1 MRSTLKKI
9 AFLAL
14 FFVAPSF
21 SLAAPPSAPSAPPTL
36 NPSSLQVGAASVT
49 YRAQPGDTLSVVAEQ
64 LTTSKSNWAQLAKLN
79 RIGNDRTIP
88 VGTAI
93 IIPVAL
99 LPDDP
104 STAQVAAMSGSIDA
118 VAADGRPINISIGT
132 VLSEGAIINT
142 GSNSFLSLSLSDQ
155 SHIALP
161 SNSQVKLSKLRI
173 ARYTNSPRTEIAL
186 LKGRVESKVSPLDK
200 NKGRFEVRSP
210 LAVAGVR
217 GTDFRVGLVGD
228 SVTTEV
234 LSGGV
239 AVAKKNLPSALTLH
253 PGQGNVTNAKEVGNA
268 VALLPPPQLKG
279 QPQLQERPTVRFSVV
294 PVAGAHGYRAQIATD
309 ADARNIISEAESAS
323 PEIKI
328 NGLEDGAYFVR
339 VTALDQMGLQGI
351 PRTTAFKLKARPEPP
366 ISIEPKNK
374 SRSEDV
380 MFSWAEVGNAQ
391 TYHLQVASDA
401 EFKQL
406 VVDQAALAVPQFSAG
421 KLALGTYYWRVAT
434 IVEQTN
440 GRDQGPYCDPN
451 SFDRLPALQVPKIA
465 DAIDGD
471 LSFRWSAEPGQTF
484 LVEIGRDAG
493 FSALLLT
500 QTTTTPEIN
509 VPRPASGTYFIRIKA
524 TDSDGYVG
532 PFSPAQKVYI
542 GSRWVSGDGTPL
554 LNSGGSTQ
562 AGY

>member
-1 MRSTLKKI
+1 MRRTLKEI
-9 AFLAL
+9 AFLVLFLAGPSPLFAASPAL
-14 FFVAPSF
+14 D
-21 SLAAPPSAPSAPPTL
+21 PSA
-36 NPSSLQVGAASVT
+36 LQVDAAT
-49 YRAQPGDTLSVVAEQ
+49 IIYRALPGDTLSVIAEQ
-64 LTTSKSNWAQLAKLN
+64 LTTSTSNWVQLAKLN

-118 VAADGRPINISIGT
+118 VAADGRPIAISIGT

-142 GSNSFLSLSLSDQ
+142 GSNSFLSLSLPDQ

-161 SNSQVKLSKLRI
+161 SNSQVKLSKLRT

-186 LKGRVESKVSPLDK
+186 LKGRIESKVSPLDK
-200 NKGRFEVRSP
+200 NKGRFEVHSP

-217 GTDFRVGLVGD
+217 GTDFRVDLVGD
-228 SVTTEV
+228 SVMTEV

-239 AVAKKNLPSALTLH
+239 AVAKKNLPPALTLH
-253 PGQGNVTNAKEVGNA
+253 PGQGNVTNTEGVGKA
-268 VALLPPPQLKG
+268 VALLPSPQLKD
-279 QPQLQERPTVRFSVV
+279 QPQLQERPTVRFSVA
-294 PVAGAHGYRAQIATD
+294 PVAGAHSYRAQIATD
-309 ADARNIISEAESAS
+309 ADARNIVSEAESDN
-323 PEIKI
+323 PDIKI
-328 NGLEDGAYFVR
+328 DGLEDGNYFVR
-339 VTALDQMGLQGI
+339 ITALDKMGLQGI
-351 PRTTAFKLKARPEPP
+351 PKITAFKLKARPEPP

-380 MFSWAEVGNAQ
+380 MFSWAEVNNAQ
-391 TYHLQVASDA
+391 VYHLQVSSDA

-406 VVDQAALAVPQFSAG
+406 VIDQTALTAPQFNAG

-434 IVEQTN
+434 VGEQAN
-440 GRDQGPYCDPN
+440 GTDQGPYGDPQG
-451 SFDRLPALQVPKIA
+451 FKLLPALQVPKIA

-524 TDSDGYVG
+524 TDSDGYVA

-542 GSRWVSGDGTPL
+542 GSRWVTSDGSPL
-554 LNSGGSTQ
+554 LNVGGNTQ

>member
-1 MRSTLKKI
+1 M
-9 AFLAL
+9 
-14 FFVAPSF
+14 
-21 SLAAPPSAPSAPPTL
+21 
-36 NPSSLQVGAASVT
+36 GAATVT
-49 YRAQPGDTLSVVAEQ
+49 YRAQPGDTLSVIAEQ
-64 LTTSKSNWAQLAKLN
+64 LTANKNNWVQLAKLN

-99 LPDDP
+99 LQDDP
-104 STAQVAAMSGSIDA
+104 STAQVAAMSGNIGA
-118 VAADGRPINISIGT
+118 VAADGRPIDISIGAI
-132 VLSEGAIINT
+132 LSEGTIINT
-142 GSNSFLSLSLSDQ
+142 GSNSFLSLSLPDQ

-161 SNSQVKLSKLRI
+161 SNSQVKLSKLRT
-173 ARYTNSPRTEIAL
+173 ARYTRSPRTEITL

-239 AVAKKNLPSALTLH
+239 AVAQKSQPPALTLH
-253 PGQGNVTNAKEVGNA
+253 PGQGNVTNAKGVGKA
-268 VALLPPPQLKG
+268 VALLQAPQLKG
-279 QPQLQERPTVRFSVV
+279 QPQLQERPTVRFTVA
-294 PVAGAHGYRAQIATD
+294 PIAGAHGYRAQIATD
-309 ADARNIISEAESAS
+309 ADARNIVSETGSDN
-323 PEIKI
+323 PDIKI

-339 VTALDQMGLQGI
+339 ITALDQTGLQGI
-351 PRTTAFKLKARPEPP
+351 PQITAFKLKARPEPP

-391 TYHLQVASDA
+391 AYHLQVASDA

-406 VVDQAALAVPQFSAG
+406 VVDQAALAAPQFNAG
-421 KLALGTYYWRVAT
+421 KLPLGTYYWRVAT

-440 GRDQGPYCDPN
+440 GRDQGPYCDPH
-451 SFDRLPALQVPKIA
+451 SFDLLPALQVPKIA

-509 VPRPASGTYFIRIKA
+509 VPRPASGIYFIRIKA
-524 TDSDGYVG
+524 TDSDGYAG
-532 PFSPAQKVYI
+532 PFSPSQKVYI
-542 GSRWVSGDGTPL
+542 GSRWVAGDGSPL
-554 LNSGGSTQ
+554 LNAGGNTQ

>member
-1 MRSTLKKI
+1 MRSTLEKI
-9 AFLAL
+9 AFLAP
-14 FFVAPSF
+14 FFAASSLSF
-21 SLAAPPSAPSAPPTL
+21 AAPPAAPPAL
-36 NPSSLQVGAASVT
+36 NPSSLQVGAATVI
-49 YRAQPGDTLSVVAEQ
+49 YRAQAGDTLSIIAEQ
-64 LTTSKSNWAQLAKLN
+64 LTASKGNWVQLAKLN

-93 IIPVAL
+93 VIPVAL

-104 STAQVAAMSGSIDA
+104 STAQVAAMSGHIDA
-118 VAADGRPINISIGT
+118 VAADGRPIDISIGT
-132 VLSEGAIINT
+132 ILSEGTIINT
-142 GSNSFLSLSLSDQ
+142 GSNSFLSLNLPDQ

-161 SNSQVKLSKLRI
+161 SNSRVKLSKLRT
-173 ARYTNSPRTEIAL
+173 ARYIRSPRTEITL

-239 AVAKKNLPSALTLH
+239 AVAKKSQLPALTLH
-253 PGQGNVTNAKEVGNA
+253 QGQGNVTNAKGVGKA
-268 VALLPPPQLKG
+268 VALLPAPQLKG
-279 QPQLQERPTVRFSVV
+279 QSQLQERPAVRFTIA

-309 ADARNIISEAESAS
+309 ADARNIVNEAESDQ

-339 VTALDQMGLQGI
+339 ITALGQTGLQGI
-351 PRTTAFKLKARPEPP
+351 PQTTAFTLKARPEPP

-391 TYHLQVASDA
+391 AYHLQVASDA

-406 VVDQAALAVPQFSAG
+406 VVDQAALAAPQFSAG

-434 IVEQTN
+434 IVEQAD
-440 GRDQGPYCDPN
+440 GRDQGPYGDPQ
-451 SFDRLPALQVPKIA
+451 SFNLLPALQVPKIA

-484 LVEIGRDAG
+484 LVDIGRDAG

-500 QTTTTPEIN
+500 QTTTTPEIS

-524 TDSDGYVG
+524 TDPDGYVG
-532 PFSPAQKVYI
+532 PFSPSQKVYI
-542 GSRWVSGDGTPL
+542 GSHWVTGDGSPL
-554 LNSGGSTQ
+554 LNVGGNTQ

>member
-36 NPSSLQVGAASVT
+36 NPSSLQVGAATVT
-49 YRAQPGDTLSVVAEQ
+49 YRAQPGDTLSVIAEQ
-64 LTTSKSNWAQLAKLN
+64 LTTSKSNWVQLAKLN

-142 GSNSFLSLSLSDQ
+142 GSNSFLSLSLPDQ

-161 SNSQVKLSKLRI
+161 SNSQVKLSKLRT

-186 LKGRVESKVSPLDK
+186 LKGRVESRVSPLDK

-239 AVAKKNLPSALTLH
+239 AVAKKNLPPALTLH
-253 PGQGNVTNAKEVGNA
+253 PGQGNVTNTEGVGKA
-268 VALLPPPQLKG
+268 VALLPSPHLKG

-294 PVAGAHGYRAQIATD
+294 PVAGAHSYRAQIATD
-309 ADARNIISEAESAS
+309 TDARNIIGEAESAS

-380 MFSWAEVGNAQ
+380 IFSWAEVGNAQ
-391 TYHLQVASDA
+391 AYHLQVASDA

-421 KLALGTYYWRVAT
+421 KLALGNYYWRVAT

-451 SFDRLPALQVPKIA
+451 SFDLLPALQVPKIA

-500 QTTTTPEIN
+500 QTTATPEIN

-524 TDSDGYVG
+524 TDSDGYVA
-532 PFSPAQKVYI
+532 PFSPSQKVYI

>member
-1 MRSTLKKI
+1 MI
-9 AFLAL
+9 A
-14 FFVAPSF
+14 
-21 SLAAPPSAPSAPPTL
+21 
-36 NPSSLQVGAASVT
+36 G
-49 YRAQPGDTLSVVAEQ
+49 Q
-64 LTTSKSNWAQLAKLN
+64 LTASKGNWVQLAKLN

-93 IIPVAL
+93 IVPVAL

-104 STAQVAAMSGSIDA
+104 STAQIAAMSGNIEA
-118 VAADGRPINISIGT
+118 FAADGRPIDISIGAI
-132 VLSEGAIINT
+132 LSEGAIINT
-142 GSNSFLSLSLSDQ
+142 GSNSFLSLSLPDQ

-161 SNSQVKLSKLRI
+161 SNSQVKLSKLRT
-173 ARYTNSPRTEIAL
+173 ARYTRSPRTEITL

-217 GTDFRVGLVGD
+217 GTDFRVGLVGS

-239 AVAKKNLPSALTLH
+239 AVAKKNQPPALTLH
-253 PGQGNVTNAKEVGNA
+253 PGQGNVTNANGVGKA
-268 VALLPPPQLKG
+268 VALLPAPQLKG
-279 QPQLQERPTVRFSVV
+279 QPQLQERPTVRFSVA

-309 ADARNIISEAESAS
+309 ADVSNIVSEAESGSESESGS

-328 NGLEDGAYFVR
+328 NGLEDGAYFAR
-339 VTALDQMGLQGI
+339 ITALDQAGLQGI
-351 PRTTAFKLKARPEPP
+351 PQITAFTLKARPEPP

-391 TYHLQVASDA
+391 AYHLQVAGDA

-406 VVDQAALAVPQFSAG
+406 IVDQAALAAPQFSAG
-421 KLALGTYYWRVAT
+421 DLLLAPGTYYWRVAT
-434 IVEQTN
+434 IVEQAN
-440 GRDQGPYCDPN
+440 RRDQGPYGDPQ
-451 SFDRLPALQVPKIA
+451 SFNLMPALQVPKIA

-524 TDSDGYVG
+524 TDSDGYAG
-532 PFSPAQKVYI
+532 PFSPSQKVYI

-554 LNSGGSTQ
+554 LNAGGNTQ
-562 AGY
+562 TGH